1 MAAKATAGGSI
12 ATVATVTQ
20 GRASPVPWQRGVLR
34 ALVSVA
40 LACLVLTTLS
50 LSTIG
55 PAAAQETSPALYEGP
70 DRMAR
75 LIAGAKREGSLTLY
89 GSMAEKDLSR
99 LVAEFERRYGIK
111 VNVWRS
117 GNNLVL
123 RRIVTEAR
131 ANRFEVD
138 FIHNPS
144 PEMEVLHREKLLQEV
159 RSPLIGNLI
168 AAAVPAHREWVGARI
183 YIFVQAYNTN
193 KVKPEELPRTFTD
206 LLDPRWKGRLA
217 IESKEQE
224 WFYTLVHEMG
234 EDAGLKFFRDL
245 VATNGLSVR
254 SGNALLNNLVV
265 AGEVPLALTLY
276 SYLPEQSRRAGAPI
290 NWIALQPTIAYTDG
304 VAVARRAPHPNAAV
318 LFYDFMFTEGQTF
331 LEQLNHVTT
340 QRKNEAYVAK
350 FKPKF
355 IDVGA
360 VLDEYEKWG
369 RIYEDTI
376 QGRAADAGTPPA
388 GRAR

>member
-1 MAAKATAGGSI
+1 MVTKATVCASAASVI
-12 ATVATVTQ
+12 R
-20 GRASPVPWQRGVLR
+20 GRASPLPRHPARSLLRVLG
-34 ALVSVA
+34 ALTCLG
-40 LACLVLTTLS
+40 LAM
-50 LSTIG
+50 LSTW
-55 PAAAQETSPALYEGP
+55 PAAAQEISPALYEGQ
-70 DRMAR
+70 DRTAR

-117 GNNLVL
+117 GKQKVL
-123 RRIVTEAR
+123 QRIVTEAR

-144 PEMEVLHREKLLQEV
+144 PEMEALHREKLLQEV
-159 RSPLIGNLI
+159 HSPVIRNLI
-168 AAAVPAHREWVGARI
+168 PAAVPAHREWVGARI
-183 YIFVQAYNTN
+183 YIFVQAYNTT
-193 KVKPEELPRTFTD
+193 KVKPEELPRTFND
-206 LLDPRWKGRLA
+206 LLDPRWKGRLGA
-217 IESKEQE
+217 ESKAEE
-224 WFYTLVHEMG
+224 WFYTLVQEMG
-234 EDAGLKFFRDL
+234 EDKGLKFFRDM

-254 SGNALLNNLVV
+254 SGNSLLNNLVV
-265 AGEVPLALTLY
+265 AGEVPLALAIY
-276 SYLPEQSRRAGAPI
+276 SYLPEQLRRAGAPI

-304 VAVARRAPHPNAAV
+304 MAVARHAPHPYAAV

-350 FKPKF
+350 FKPTF

-360 VLDEYEKWG
+360 VLDGYEKWG
-369 RIYEDTI
+369 KLYEDTI
-376 QGRAADAGTPPA
+376 QGRGADARTPAA
-388 GRAR
+388 GAAK